1 MKRRRAQQAMVKP
14 AAAVVLVLLLIIGVS
29 WASCRKKKEAQT
41 PVVELT
47 TDVIISEIMTNNTGT
62 VSDGAG
68 NHPDYIELHNTSGEP
83 QDISGW
89 GLSDRE
95 DRLWVFPD
103 KTVLPPDGYILV
115 WCTGEKV
122 ENALIADFKLGAE
135 DVIRLTNAMGEPL
148 FTMEIP
154 SIYTGYTLS
163 WDADARQYVQMLP
176 SPLYPNTPKGVAAYE
191 ESRKLEQEAA
201 DAPLAVGTTAHHN
214 GIYISEFMA
223 RNGTTIAG
231 PNGQYPDWIELYNT
245 TKNPVD
251 LSGCGLSDDISKP
264 YKFVFPQGTVIGA
277 REYLLVW
284 CMAEDIEG
292 YISLPFNLSGSKG
305 DCLVLVDNNSGILDM
320 CAFNAQQKDWS
331 MRREQS
337 GADLDTKANAFVA
350 SDQPTPGFPNTPQ
363 GYAAF
368 DKQRNPDVGVHDI
381 TFSEILSD
389 GYRYKLDSKNVP
401 DDDDLGKWVEL
412 YNRSDQTV
420 VLTGYSLSDNEK
432 KPTKW
437 VFPEGTSIAGKG
449 YLILYMSGS
458 LPLEGKKEDTVTP
471 EMKALT
477 LDFSVS
483 DQGETLYLYNDQQT
497 LIDRV
502 TVPASVACVSYAK
515 VGDTW
520 GLCETPT
527 PKAANTAPLMGSA
540 YCEAPVVS
548 LPSGVYHGAQTVS
561 MEVPA
566 GTYVTYT
573 LDCTTPTEASTRYR
587 AGEQLT
593 FSENAV
599 LRARTFSE
607 NGTGY
612 KSPVVSNTY
621 IIVGDKQTTD
631 AHDSTLPVCFLVT
644 DPDNLFN
651 VDYGIYVVGSHYQ
664 GKTAA
669 TAWTTPAND
678 RKLGA
683 NYNQRGREWERQ
695 AHWTYTSA
703 GGQNVLY
710 ESDLMIRIFGSY
722 SRYQKQRN
730 FALIARKGYG
740 GSAFDYPFF
749 DNRPSDWAYESLVLR
764 CSAKDAVAT
773 KIRDCL
779 MTGLLEDGGVDLC
792 VQAYVQTAL
801 YLNGQYWGVYN
812 LREKVS
818 RAYIAQHYSI
828 NNKDTIDV
836 LRGNGVLVA
845 GDPKAVD
852 DYAALID
859 FCKSKNCDLSNYGDY
874 QYVCSQIDV
883 ENFALYCAAEIIV
896 GNNDSGNIKWWR
908 SSEKDGK
915 WRWIFYDF
923 CDAMARNDE
932 KEDSITNG
940 YRRDFF
946 TKYFHPEG
954 HGAGKGFSTVLA
966 RSLLKN
972 NDFVEIFLKYC
983 AMMVNEVYS
992 PEKINAKVDEL
1003 SSNIASE
1010 IEWDFPRWDLSVKNW
1025 KAHINNVRGYANHYQ
1040 EYYFKYLKAYIKKNT
1055 NYKLTDQKM
1064 MEIFGRTE

>member
-14 AAAVVLVLLLIIGVS
+14 AVAILLVLLLIIGVS
-29 WASCRKKKEAQT
+29 WASCRKKKAAQT
-41 PVVELT
+41 SAVQLT
-47 TDVIISEIMTNNTGT
+47 TDVIISEIMINNTGI

-68 NHPDYIELHNTSGEP
+68 NHPDYVELHNISAQN

-122 ENALIADFKLGAE
+122 ENALIADFKLGAG
-135 DVIRLTNAMGEPL
+135 DVIRLTNGAGEPL

-154 SIYTGYTLS
+154 SVYTGYTLS
-163 WDADARQYVQMLP
+163 WNGETRQYENMLP
-176 SPLYPNTPKGVAAYE
+176 SPLYPNTPAGVAAYE
-191 ESRKLEQEAA
+191 ESRKLNESE
-201 DAPLAVGTTAHHN
+201 APLSVGTTAQHN
-214 GIYISEFMA
+214 GVYISELMA
-223 RNGTTIAG
+223 RNGTTTAG
-231 PNGQYPDWIELYNT
+231 PNGQYPDWIELCNT
-245 TKNPVD
+245 ATLPVD
-251 LSGCGLSDDISKP
+251 LSGCGISDDIRKP
-264 YKFVFPQGTVIGA
+264 YKFTFPQGTTIGA
-277 REYLLVW
+277 GEYLLLW
-284 CMAEDIEG
+284 CMADQVDG

-305 DCLVLVDNNSGILDM
+305 DAVILVDQNGGILDM
-320 CAFNAQQKDWS
+320 CEFTVQEKDSS
-331 MRREQS
+331 MIRGYQAN
-337 GADLDTKANAFVA
+337 GDLDTQSGFDLTDK
-350 SDQPTPGFPNTPQ
+350 PTPGYPNTSA

-389 GYRYKLDSKNVP
+389 GYRYHLDAKGVP
-401 DDDDLGKWVEL
+401 DDDDQGKWVEL

-420 VLTGYSLSDNEK
+420 SLTGYSLSDNEK

-458 LPLEGKKEDTVTP
+458 LPLEGKDEKSVTAD
-471 EMKALT
+471 MKART
-477 LDFSVS
+477 LNFSVS
-483 DQGETLYLYNDQQT
+483 GQGETLYLYNDKGT

-502 TVPASVACVSYAK
+502 TVPMSMACVSYAR

-527 PKAANTAPLMGSA
+527 QGAANTAPLLGSA
-540 YCEAPVVS
+540 YCDAPTVS
-548 LPSGVYHGAQTVS
+548 LPSGVYHGKQVIS
-561 MEVPA
+561 MEIPA

-573 LDCTTPTEASTRYR
+573 LDCTTPTESSTRYR

-593 FSENAV
+593 FDTNAV
-599 LRARTFSE
+599 LRARAFSE
-607 NGTGY
+607 NGTLY
-612 KSPVVSNTY
+612 KSQVVSNTY
-621 IIVGDKQTTD
+621 VIVGDKQTTD

-669 TAWTTPAND
+669 TEWTTPSND

-683 NYNQRGREWERQ
+683 NYNQRGREWERP
-695 AHWTYTSA
+695 AHWTYTSS
-703 GGQNVLY
+703 GGKEVLF
-710 ESDLMIRIFGSY
+710 ESDLMIRIFGSF
-722 SRYQKQRN
+722 SRYQRQRN

-740 GSAFDYPFF
+740 GSTLDYPFF
-749 DNRPSDWAYESLVLR
+749 SNRPFDSYESLVLR

-818 RAYIAQHYSI
+818 RAYIAQHYSVT
-828 NNKDTIDV
+828 NKDSIDI
-836 LRGNGVLVA
+836 LRGNGVLVS
-845 GDPKAVD
+845 GDPKSVD
-852 DYAALID
+852 DYNALID

-874 QYVCSQIDV
+874 EYVCSQMDV

-915 WRWIFYDF
+915 WRWIYYDF

-932 KEDSITNG
+932 KDDSVTNG

-946 TKYFHPEG
+946 SKYFNPEG

-972 NDFVEIFLKYC
+972 NEFVEIFLKAC
-983 AMMVNEVYS
+983 ALMVNDVYS
-992 PEKINAKVDEL
+992 PEKINAKVDVL
-1003 SSNIASE
+1003 SSTIASE
-1010 IEWDFPRWDLSVKNW
+1010 IEWDFPRWDLTVKNW

-1055 NYKLTDQKM
+1055 NYKLTDEKM
-1064 MEIFGRTE
+1064 MQIFGRTE

>member
-14 AAAVVLVLLLIIGVS
+14 AVAILLVLLLIIGVS
-29 WASCRKKKEAQT
+29 WASCRKKKAAQT
-41 PVVELT
+41 SAVQLT
-47 TDVIISEIMTNNTGT
+47 SDVIISEIMINNTGI

-68 NHPDYIELHNTSGEP
+68 NHPDYVELHNISAQN

-122 ENALIADFKLGAE
+122 ENALIADFKLGAG
-135 DVIRLTNAMGEPL
+135 DVIRLTNGAGEPL

-154 SIYTGYTLS
+154 SVYTGYTLS
-163 WDADARQYVQMLP
+163 WNGETRQYENMLP
-176 SPLYPNTPKGVAAYE
+176 SPLYPNTPAGVAAYE
-191 ESRKLEQEAA
+191 ESRKLNESE
-201 DAPLAVGTTAHHN
+201 APLSVGTTAQHN
-214 GIYISEFMA
+214 GVYISELMA
-223 RNGTTIAG
+223 RNGTTTAG
-231 PNGQYPDWIELYNT
+231 PNGQYPDWIELCNT
-245 TKNPVD
+245 ATLPVD
-251 LSGCGLSDDISKP
+251 LSGCGISDDIRKP
-264 YKFVFPQGTVIGA
+264 YKFTFPQGTTIGA
-277 REYLLVW
+277 GEYLLLW
-284 CMAEDIEG
+284 CMADQMDG

-305 DCLVLVDNNSGILDM
+305 DAVILVDQNGGILDM
-320 CAFNAQQKDWS
+320 CEFTAQEKDSS
-331 MRREQS
+331 MIRGYQAN
-337 GADLDTKANAFVA
+337 GDLDTQSGFSVTDK
-350 SDQPTPGFPNTPQ
+350 PTPGYPNTSA

-389 GYRYKLDSKNVP
+389 GYRYHLDAKGVP
-401 DDDDLGKWVEL
+401 DDDDQGKWVEL

-420 VLTGYSLSDNEK
+420 SLTGYSLSDNEK

-458 LPLEGKKEDTVTP
+458 LPLEGKDEKSVTAD
-471 EMKALT
+471 MKART
-477 LDFSVS
+477 LNFSVS
-483 DQGETLYLYNDQQT
+483 GQGETLYLYNDKGT

-502 TVPASVACVSYAK
+502 TVPMSMACVSYAR

-527 PKAANTAPLMGSA
+527 QGAANTAPLLGSA
-540 YCEAPVVS
+540 YCDAPTVS
-548 LPSGVYHGAQTVS
+548 LPSGVYHGKQVIS
-561 MEVPA
+561 MEIPA

-573 LDCTTPTEASTRYR
+573 LDSTTPTESSTRYR

-593 FSENAV
+593 FDTNAV
-599 LRARTFSE
+599 LRARAFSE
-607 NGTGY
+607 NGTLY
-612 KSPVVSNTY
+612 KSQVVSNTY
-621 IIVGDKQTTD
+621 VIVGDKQTTD

-669 TAWTTPAND
+669 TEWTTPSND

-683 NYNQRGREWERQ
+683 NYNQRGREWERP
-695 AHWTYTSA
+695 AHWTYTSS
-703 GGQNVLY
+703 GGKEVLF
-710 ESDLMIRIFGSY
+710 ESDLMIRIFGSF
-722 SRYQKQRN
+722 SRYQRQRN

-740 GSAFDYPFF
+740 GSTLDYPFF
-749 DNRPSDWAYESLVLR
+749 SNRPFDSYESLVLR

-818 RAYIAQHYSI
+818 RAYIAQHYSVT
-828 NNKDTIDV
+828 NKDSIDI
-836 LRGNGVLVA
+836 LRGNGVLVS

-852 DYAALID
+852 DYNALID

-874 QYVCSQIDV
+874 EYVCSKIDV

-915 WRWIFYDF
+915 WRWIYYDF

-932 KEDSITNG
+932 KDDSVTNG

-946 TKYFHPEG
+946 SKYFNPEG

-972 NDFVEIFLKYC
+972 NEFVEIFLKAC
-983 AMMVNEVYS
+983 ALMVNDVYS
-992 PEKINAKVDEL
+992 PEKINAKVDVL
-1003 SSNIASE
+1003 SSTIASE
-1010 IEWDFPRWDLSVKNW
+1010 IEWDFPRWDLTVKNW

-1055 NYKLTDQKM
+1055 NYKLTDEKM
-1064 MEIFGRTE
+1064 MQIFGRTE

>member
-1 MKRRRAQQAMVKP
+1 MKRRRAQERLVKP
-14 AAAVVLVLLLIIGVS
+14 VVGLVLVLLLIIGVS
-29 WASCRKKKEAQT
+29 WASCRKKKTALV
-41 PVVELT
+41 PDVHLT
-47 TDVIISEIMTNNTGT
+47 TDVIISEIMVNNTGI

-68 NHPDYIELHNTSGEP
+68 NHPDYLELHNTSNTN

-89 GLSDRE
+89 SLSDRE

-122 ENALIADFKLGAE
+122 DNALIADFKLGAG
-135 DVIRLTNAMGEPL
+135 DVIRLTNAAGEPL
-148 FTMEIP
+148 FTMEVP
-154 SIYTGYTLS
+154 SVYTGYTLS
-163 WDADARQYVQMLP
+163 WDDVGQQYVEMLP
-176 SPLYPNTPKGVAAYE
+176 SPLYPNTPAGCAAYE
-191 ESRKLEQEAA
+191 ESRKLNEN
-201 DAPLAVGTTAHHN
+201 DAPLSVGATAQHN
-214 GIYISEFMA
+214 GVYISELMA
-223 RNGTTIAG
+223 RNGTTTAG
-231 PNGQYPDWIELYNT
+231 PNGQYPDWIELHNT
-245 TKNPVD
+245 TNVPVD
-251 LSGCGLSDDISKP
+251 LTGCGISDDIRKP
-264 YKFVFPQGTVIGA
+264 YKFTFPQGTVIQAGQ
-277 REYLLVW
+277 YLLLW
-284 CMAEDIEG
+284 CMPEQMEG

-305 DCLVLVDNNSGILDM
+305 DAVILVDQNGGILDM
-320 CAFNAQQKDWS
+320 CEFQVQTKDCS
-331 MRREQS
+331 MIR
-337 GADLDTKANAFVA
+337 GYTGGGDLDTQNGFAV
-350 SDQPTPGFPNTPQ
+350 SDKPTPGYPNTNA

-368 DKQRNPDVGVHDI
+368 DRQRNPDVGVHDI

-389 GYRYKLDSKNVP
+389 GYRYKLDSKGVP
-401 DDDDLGKWVEL
+401 DDDDQGKWVEL
-412 YNRSDQTV
+412 YNRSDHSV
-420 VLTGYSLSDNEK
+420 DLSGYSMSDNEK

-449 YLILYMSGS
+449 YLILYMNGS
-458 LPLEGKKEDTVTP
+458 LPLEGMDAKKVTAD
-471 EMKALT
+471 MKART
-477 LDFSVS
+477 MSFAVS
-483 DQGETLYLYNDQQT
+483 GQGETLYLYNNSGT

-502 TVPASVACVSYAK
+502 TVPMSVACVSYAK

-527 PKAANTAPLMGSA
+527 QGAANTAPLLGSA
-540 YCEAPVVS
+540 YCDAPAVS
-548 LPSGVYHGAQTVS
+548 LPSGVYHGTQTVS
-561 MEVPA
+561 MEVPN

-573 LDCTTPTEASTRYR
+573 LDCTTPTESSTRYR

-593 FSENAV
+593 FSQNAV
-599 LRARTFSE
+599 LRARAFSE
-607 NGTGY
+607 NGTLY
-612 KSPVVSNTY
+612 KSPVISNTY
-621 IIVGDKQTTD
+621 VIVGDTQTTD

-644 DPDNLFN
+644 DPENLFN

-669 TAWTTPAND
+669 TEWTTPSND

-683 NYNQRGREWERQ
+683 NYNQRGREWERPS
-695 AHWTYTSA
+695 HWTYTSP
-703 GGQNVLY
+703 GGKNVLF
-710 ESDLMIRIFGSY
+710 EQDLMIRIFGSF

-730 FALIARKGYG
+730 FALIARKGFG
-740 GSAFDYPFF
+740 GSTMDYRFF
-749 DNRPSDWAYESLVLR
+749 PNRPFESYESLVLR

-779 MTGLLEDGGVDLC
+779 MTGLLEDAGVDLC
-792 VQAYVQTAL
+792 IQAYVQTAL
-801 YLNGQYWGVYN
+801 YLNGQYWGIYN

-818 RAYIAQHYSI
+818 RAFIAQHYSVT
-828 NNKDTIDV
+828 NKDSIDV
-836 LRGNGVLVA
+836 LRGNGILVA
-845 GDPKAVD
+845 GDPKCVD

-859 FCKSKNCDLSNYGDY
+859 YCKSRNCDLSNYGDY
-874 QYVCSQIDV
+874 EYVCSQIDV
-883 ENFALYCAAEIIV
+883 ENFALYCAAEIVV

-915 WRWIFYDF
+915 WRWIYYDF

-932 KEDSITNG
+932 KEDAYTNG

-946 TKYFHPEG
+946 SKYFHPEG

-983 AMMVNEVYS
+983 ALMVNDVYS
-992 PEKINAKVDEL
+992 PEKINAKVDTL
-1003 SSNIASE
+1003 SGNIASE
-1010 IEWDFPRWDLSVKNW
+1010 IEWDFPRWSLSVKNW

>member
-14 AAAVVLVLLLIIGVS
+14 AVAILLVLLLIIGVS
-29 WASCRKKKEAQT
+29 WASCRKKKAAQT
-41 PVVELT
+41 SAVQLT
-47 TDVIISEIMTNNTGT
+47 TDVIISEIMINNTGI

-68 NHPDYIELHNTSGEP
+68 NHPDYVELHNISAQN

-122 ENALIADFKLGAE
+122 ENALIADFKLGAG
-135 DVIRLTNAMGEPL
+135 DVIRLTNGAGEPL

-154 SIYTGYTLS
+154 SVYTGYTLS
-163 WDADARQYVQMLP
+163 WNGETRQYENMLP
-176 SPLYPNTPKGVAAYE
+176 SPLYPNTPAGVAAYE
-191 ESRKLEQEAA
+191 ESRKLNESE
-201 DAPLAVGTTAHHN
+201 APLSVGTTAQHN
-214 GIYISEFMA
+214 GVYISELMA
-223 RNGTTIAG
+223 RNGTTTAG
-231 PNGQYPDWIELYNT
+231 PNGQYPDWIELCNT
-245 TKNPVD
+245 ATLPVD
-251 LSGCGLSDDISKP
+251 LSGCGISDDIRKP
-264 YKFVFPQGTVIGA
+264 YKFTFPQGTTIGA
-277 REYLLVW
+277 GEYLLLW
-284 CMAEDIEG
+284 CMADQMDD

-305 DCLVLVDNNSGILDM
+305 DAVILVDQNGGILDI
-320 CAFNAQQKDWS
+320 CEFTAQEKDSS
-331 MRREQS
+331 MIRGYQAN
-337 GADLDTKANAFVA
+337 GDLDTQSGFSVTDK
-350 SDQPTPGFPNTPQ
+350 PTPGYPNTSA

-389 GYRYKLDSKNVP
+389 GYRYHLDAKGVP
-401 DDDDLGKWVEL
+401 DDDDQGKWVEL

-420 VLTGYSLSDNEK
+420 SLTGYSLSDNEK

-458 LPLEGKKEDTVTP
+458 LPLEGKDEKSVTAD
-471 EMKALT
+471 MKART
-477 LDFSVS
+477 LNFSVS
-483 DQGETLYLYNDQQT
+483 GQGETLYLYNDKGT

-502 TVPASVACVSYAK
+502 TVPMSMACVSYAR

-527 PKAANTAPLMGSA
+527 QGAANTAPLLGSA
-540 YCEAPVVS
+540 YCDAPTVS
-548 LPSGVYHGAQTVS
+548 LPSGVYHGKQVIS
-561 MEVPA
+561 MEIPA

-573 LDCTTPTEASTRYR
+573 LDSTTPTESSTRYR

-593 FSENAV
+593 FDTNAV
-599 LRARTFSE
+599 LRARAFSE
-607 NGTGY
+607 NGTLY
-612 KSPVVSNTY
+612 KSQVVSNTY
-621 IIVGDKQTTD
+621 VIVGDKQTTD

-669 TAWTTPAND
+669 TEWTTPSND

-683 NYNQRGREWERQ
+683 NYNQRGREWERP
-695 AHWTYTSA
+695 AHWTYTSS
-703 GGQNVLY
+703 GGKEVLF
-710 ESDLMIRIFGSY
+710 ESDLMIRIFGSF
-722 SRYQKQRN
+722 SRYQRQRN

-740 GSAFDYPFF
+740 GSTLDYPFF
-749 DNRPSDWAYESLVLR
+749 SNRPFDSYESLVLR

-818 RAYIAQHYSI
+818 RAYIAQHYSVT
-828 NNKDTIDV
+828 NKDSIDI
-836 LRGNGVLVA
+836 LRGNGVLVS
-845 GDPKAVD
+845 GDPKSVD
-852 DYAALID
+852 DYNALID

-874 QYVCSQIDV
+874 EYVCSQMDV

-915 WRWIFYDF
+915 WRWIYYDF

-932 KEDSITNG
+932 KDDSVTNG

-946 TKYFHPEG
+946 SKYFNPEG

-972 NDFVEIFLKYC
+972 NEFVEIFLKAC
-983 AMMVNEVYS
+983 ALMVNDVYS
-992 PEKINAKVDEL
+992 PEKINAKVDVL
-1003 SSNIASE
+1003 SSTIASE
-1010 IEWDFPRWDLSVKNW
+1010 IEWDFPRWDLTVKNW

-1055 NYKLTDQKM
+1055 NYKLTDEKM
-1064 MEIFGRTE
+1064 MQIFGRTE